1 MKTNTTPGTLY
12 FFSVLTLLGSL
23 ILTYIFYPRVNWNEF
38 FAAAG
43 IFLPIIIGVA
53 IAAIL
58 LFLGIYLLIKAINHG
73 KEKKHVRYL

>member
-1 MKTNTTPGTLY
+1 MKTNTTPGILY
-12 FFSVLTLLGSL
+12 FFSVLTLLGFL
-23 ILTYIFYPRVNWNEF
+23 VLTCFFYPRINWNAF

-43 IFLPIIIGVA
+43 IFLPIVIGAA

-58 LFLGIYLLIKAINHG
+58 LFLGIYLAIKAINHG